1 MGSITDVPGVTVG
14 QAQDEE
20 AMTGCTVVLTTE
32 GAVAGVDV
40 RGSAPG
46 TRETDLLDPSNL
58 VQKVHAIA
66 LCGGSAFGLAAA
78 SGVMNFLQ
86 ERGHGFETPHGL
98 IPIVPAAV
106 IYDLGVGYAER
117 FPDPLMGYLACSVA
131 GHEVMEGNFGAGA
144 GASIGKIFGPNCAM
158 KSGIGTT
165 SATLKFAIPADNHV
179 YKYTVGAIVVTNAFG
194 DVYKNGSIIGGACQH
209 PDGELLD
216 TVRLLR
222 EGVRPKNPEAQLP
235 LVSNTTIACVA
246 TDAPL
251 TKAAARKLA
260 QMAQD
265 GLSRAIRPAHT
276 MFDGDTVFALSTGG
290 LPHGPLVDP
299 LLLTAIGSLAADLLA
314 EAIYRSVFEAR
325 PGGGLPCAQRVL

>member
-1 MGSITDVPGVTVG
+1 MGSITDVPGVVVG

-20 AMTGCTVVLTTE
+20 GLTGCTVVLTTD

-58 VQKVHAIA
+58 VQKIHAVGMF
-66 LCGGSAFGLAAA
+66 GGSAFGLAAA
-78 SGVMNFLQ
+78 TGIMNFLQ
-86 ERGHGFETPHGL
+86 ERDHGFETPHGL

-106 IYDLGVGYAER
+106 IYDLGVGYADR
-117 FPDPLMGYLACSVA
+117 YPDALMGYLACSVA
-131 GHEVMEGNFGAGA
+131 GKEVMEGNFGAGS

-158 KSGIGTT
+158 KAGIGTT
-165 SATLKFAIPADNHV
+165 SATLKFAVPADNHV
-179 YKYTVGAIVVTNAFG
+179 YNYTVGAIVVTNAFG
-194 DVYKNGSIIGGACQH
+194 DVYKNGHIVGGACQH

-216 TVRLLR
+216 TSRLLR
-222 EGVRPKNPEAQLP
+222 EGVRPKHPQTQMP
-235 LVSNTTIACVA
+235 LISNTTIACVA
-246 TDAPL
+246 TDVPL

-265 GLSRAIRPAHT
+265 GISQAIRPAHT

-290 LPHGPLVDP
+290 LPHGPNVDP
-299 LLLTAIGSLAADLLA
+299 LLLTALGSLAAELLA
-314 EAIYRSVFEAR
+314 EAIYRSIFEAR
-325 PGGGLPCAQRVL
+325 PAGGLPSAQRML

>member
-1 MGSITDVPGVTVG
+1 MGSITDVPGLLVG

-20 AMTGCTVVLTTE
+20 GMTGCTVVLTTD

-58 VQKVHAIA
+58 VQKIHAVMLA
-66 LCGGSAFGLAAA
+66 GGSAFGLAAA
-78 SGVMNFLQ
+78 TGVMTFLQ
-86 ERGHGFETPHGL
+86 ERGHGFETTHGL

-106 IYDLGVGYAER
+106 IYDLGVGY
-117 FPDPLMGYLACSVA
+117 PDRYPDALMGYLACSVA
-131 GHEVMEGNFGAGA
+131 GKEVMEGNFGAGA

-158 KSGIGTT
+158 KSGVGTS
-165 SATLKFAIPADNHV
+165 SAILKFAIPNDSRT
-179 YKYTVGAIVVTNAFG
+179 YTYTVGTIVITNSFG
-194 DVYKNGSIIGGACQH
+194 DIYKGDQILGGACEH
-209 PDGELLD
+209 PDGDLLD
-216 TVRLLR
+216 TIRLLR
-222 EGVRPKNPEAQLP
+222 EGVRPKHPQTQLP
-235 LVSNTTIACVA
+235 LVSNTTLACVA

-290 LPHGPLVDP
+290 LPPTPNVDP
-299 LLLTAIGSLAADLLA
+299 LLLTALGGLAADLLVQ
-314 EAIYRSVFEAR
+314 AIHRSVMEAR
-325 PGGGLPCAQRVL
+325 PAGGLPCSQRML